1 MITGRSAPTSATALV
16 PAVSRALTLLD
27 TLAQLRQPM
36 SLTRLAADLDLPKS
50 SVHGL
55 CNTLVSFGYLRRLSD
70 GAFLIGPRV
79 MTLAGAFVAGTD
91 VAQEFNALWSGLA
104 TPPDDTMILSVLNG
118 ADVVYV
124 ATREGSRPL
133 ALAFNVGMQLPAH
146 LAATGKAMLAFTDPE
161 IVRRTLSSGPLIKMT
176 RRGPDGI
183 DDFVNELATTR
194 RRGYS
199 VDDEGVRDGVYCF
212 GAPVFDASQQPVAGI
227 GLCTSKS
234 RVTPAEAERHVAVL
248 MSVAGELSR
257 RLGGEMPARAKV
269 RVAKVAAVGKIAKAA
284 GKAAAPEAPS
294 TRNSTR
300 KRAA

>member
-1 MITGRSAPTSATALV
+1 MMPSRAAPSSATALV

-27 TLAQLRQPM
+27 TLAQQRQPM
-36 SLTRLAADLDLPKS
+36 SLTRLATDLDLPKS

-55 CNTLVSFGYLRRLSD
+55 CNTLVSFGYLRRQPD

-104 TPPDDTMILSVLNG
+104 AQPDDTMILSVLNG
-118 ADVVYV
+118 SDVLYV

-133 ALAFNVGMQLPAH
+133 GLAFNVGMQLPAH

-161 IVRRTLSSGPLIKMT
+161 LVRRRLPSGALVKMT
-176 RRGPDGI
+176 RRGPADV
-183 DDFVNELATTR
+183 DDLLVELATTR

-199 VDDEGVRDGVYCF
+199 VDDEGVRDGVCCF
-212 GAPVFDASQQPVAGI
+212 GAPVFDASQQPVAGV

-234 RVTPAEAERHVAVL
+234 RLTPGEAERHVAAL
-248 MSVAGELSR
+248 MRVCAELSR
-257 RLGGEMPARAKV
+257 RLGGEMPVLAKCKGV
-269 RVAKVAAVGKIAKAA
+269 KSAAVPANVASA
-284 GKAAAPEAPS
+284 GAGAGTTRAPRTP
-294 TRNSTR
+294 STR

>member
-1 MITGRSAPTSATALV
+1 MMPSRAVPTSATALV

-27 TLAQLRQPM
+27 TLAQQRQPM
-36 SLTRLAADLDLPKS
+36 SLTRLATDLDLPKS

-55 CNTLVSFGYLRRLSD
+55 CNTLVSFGYLRRQSD

-118 ADVVYV
+118 PDVVYV

-133 ALAFNVGMQLPAH
+133 GLAFNVGMQLPAH
-146 LAATGKAMLAFTDPE
+146 LAATGKAMLAFTDPDV
-161 IVRRTLSSGPLIKMT
+161 VRRLLSTGPLLKMT
-176 RRGPDGI
+176 RRGPADI
-183 DDFVNELATTR
+183 DDFLNELATTR
-194 RRGYS
+194 RRGHS
-199 VDDEGVRDGVYCF
+199 VDDEGVRDGVCCF

-234 RVTPAEAERHVAVL
+234 RLTPGEAERHVAAL

-257 RLGGEMPARAKV
+257 RLGGEMPVPAKRKGV
-269 RVAKVAAVGKIAKAA
+269 
-284 GKAAAPEAPS
+284 KAAAATTLATTAPPPR
-294 TRNSTR
+294 TPSTR

>member
-1 MITGRSAPTSATALV
+1 MMHSRPATPSATALV

-36 SLTRLAADLDLPKS
+36 SLTRLATDLDLPKS

-70 GAFLIGPRV
+70 GAFQIGPRV

-91 VAQEFNALWSGLA
+91 VAQEFNSLWSGLA

-118 ADVVYV
+118 PDVVYV

-133 ALAFNVGMQLPAH
+133 GLAFNVGMQLPAH
-146 LAATGKAMLAFTDPE
+146 LAATGKAMLAFTDPDV
-161 IVRRTLSSGPLIKMT
+161 VRRVLPTGPLVRMT
-176 RRGPDGI
+176 RRGPADI
-183 DDFVNELATTR
+183 DDFINELATTR
-194 RRGYS
+194 RRGHS

-212 GAPVFDASQQPVAGI
+212 GAPVFDAAQQPVAGI

-234 RVTPAEAERHVAVL
+234 RLTPGEAERHVAAL
-248 MSVAGELSR
+248 TRVAAELTR
-257 RLGGEMPARAKV
+257 RLGGEMPAPAKS
-269 RVAKVAAVGKIAKAA
+269 RTGKVGKG
-284 GKAAAPEAPS
+284 GKADAAATPAPR
-294 TRNSTR
+294 TPSTR